1 MKFVKSI
8 ALIIF
13 SFISICN
20 YAGDEK
26 KNNKTEVVNAI
37 ISGKIIDFSDNQPLA
52 GVKIMVEGYDKVYYT
67 DFDGNY
73 SIKDLPKGDYS
84 LSIHMTSF
92 VEKSISSQYSNNSAS
107 STIKLFPN

>member
-8 ALIIF
+8 VLIIC
-13 SFISICN
+13 SFISISN

-26 KNNKTEVVNAI
+26 KNNKPEVTYAK
-37 ISGKIIDFSDNQPLA
+37 ISGKVIDFSDNQPLA
-52 GVKIMVEGYDKVYYT
+52 GVKIMVVGYDEVYYT

-84 LSIHMTSF
+84 LSIQMTSF
-92 VEKSISSQYSNNSAS
+92 VEKSFSSNYSNNSS
-107 STIKLFPN
+107 SSIIKLFPN